1 MVTYILLMK
10 LTDKGI
16 VDMKNSPKRVADA
29 MRLWESLG
37 GHTIGVYMT
46 MGDYDFVALG
56 EGPDDQAA
64 ATFALALGAA
74 GTVHTTSLKAFN
86 LDEAKQ
92 IVAAMPQVTAVG
104 A

>member
-16 VDMKNSPKRVADA
+16 VDMKNSPKRVAEA
-29 MRLWESLG
+29 MQLWESMG
-37 GHTIGVYMT
+37 GRTIGVYMT

-86 LDEAKQ
+86 LEEAKQ
-92 IVAAMPQVTAVG
+92 IVAALPRAVAVG